1 MGLEGLKRKDPP
13 DSGPLSRH
21 NDEFVAGAK
30 VKTKVKKVKKYH
42 RVAFMLDDP
51 ADKEVDRLSLL
62 PRTFKVSR
70 SKVVRVAVALL
81 AAQTE
86 EEVIRLLQRAHGE

>member
-1 MGLEGLKRKDPP
+1 MGLEGLKRDPL
-13 DSGPLSRH
+13 DSGPLSKH
-21 NDEFVAGAK
+21 NDTFVAGAK
-30 VKTKVKKVKKYH
+30 VKTKAKKVKKYH
-42 RVAFMLDDP
+42 RVAFMLDNITD
-51 ADKEVDRLSLL
+51 AQVDRLSLL

-70 SKVVRVAVALL
+70 SKVVRVAMALL

>member
-1 MGLEGLKRKDPP
+1 MGLEGLKRNP

-30 VKTKVKKVKKYH
+30 VKTKAKKVKKHH
-42 RVAFMLDDP
+42 RVAFMLDNI
-51 ADKEVDRLSLL
+51 ADAQVDRLSLL

-86 EEVIRLLQRAHGE
+86 EEVIRLLQGAHGE